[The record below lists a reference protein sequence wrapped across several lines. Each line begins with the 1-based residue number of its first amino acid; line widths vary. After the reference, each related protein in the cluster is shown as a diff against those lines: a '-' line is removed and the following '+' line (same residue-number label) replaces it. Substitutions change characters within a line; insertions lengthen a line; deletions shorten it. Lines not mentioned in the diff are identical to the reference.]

1 MIYSLGDKQLNKDNL
16 DFWVAPNAV
25 VIGDVSLKKNASVW
39 FGSVLRG
46 DNDPII
52 LGENSNIQDN
62 SVCHTD
68 DGMPLIIGDNVTVG
82 HKVILHSCTVGD
94 NSLIG
99 MGSTV
104 LNKAKIGNNCLVGAN
119 ALVTEG
125 KEFPDNSLIVGSPA
139 KVKRELTDMEK
150 KIIEL
155 SALHYVE
162 NMKKFI
168 DNLRETK
175 LNEYF

>member
-16 DFWVAPNAV
+16 DFWVAPSAV

-162 NMKKFI
+162 NMKRYKK
-168 DNLRETK
+168 DLLGGK
-175 LNEYF
+175 

>member
-1 MIYSLGDKQLNKDNL
+1 MIYSLGNKQLNRDNL
-16 DFWVAPNAV
+16 DFWVAPNAAI
-25 VIGDVSLKKNASVW
+25 IGDVTLKKNASVW
-39 FGSVLRG
+39 FGAVLRG

-68 DGMPLIIGDNVTVG
+68 DGMPLVIGDNVTVG
-82 HKVILHSCTVGD
+82 HKVILHSCTVGN

-104 LNKAKIGNNCLVGAN
+104 LNKAKIGNNCLLGAN
-119 ALVTEG
+119 SLVTEG

-162 NMKKFI
+162 NMKRYKK
-168 DNLRETK
+168 DLLEGK
-175 LNEYF
+175 

>member
-1 MIYSLGDKQLNKDNL
+1 MIYNLGEKKLKTNNN
-16 DFWVAPNAV
+16 DFWVAPNAA
-25 VIGDVSLKKNASVW
+25 VIGSVILKTNVSVW
-39 FGSVLRG
+39 FGATLRG
-46 DNDPII
+46 DNDPITI
-52 LGENSNIQDN
+52 GENSNIQDG

-68 DGMPLIIGDNVTVG
+68 DGMPLIIGNNVTVG

-139 KVKRELTDMEK
+139 KVKRELTNMEK
-150 KIIEL
+150 KMIEL

-162 NMKKFI
+162 NMKKFRTH
-168 DNLRETK
+168 LKELK
-175 LNEYF
+175 

>member
-68 DGMPLIIGDNVTVG
+68 DGMPLTIGDNVTVG

-162 NMKKFI
+162 NMKRYKK
-168 DNLRETK
+168 DLLEGK
-175 LNEYF
+175 

>member
-1 MIYSLGDKQLNKDNL
+1 MIYSLGDKQLNRDNL
-16 DFWVAPNAV
+16 DFWVAPNAAI
-25 VIGDVSLKKNASVW
+25 IGDVKLKKNASVW
-39 FGSVLRG
+39 FGAVLRG

-68 DGMPLIIGDNVTVG
+68 DGMPLIIGNNVTVG

-162 NMKKFI
+162 NMKRYRKELI
-168 DNLRETK
+168 EGK
-175 LNEYF
+175 

>member
-1 MIYSLGDKQLNKDNL
+1 
-16 DFWVAPNAV
+16 
-25 VIGDVSLKKNASVW
+25 
-39 FGSVLRG
+39 
-46 DNDPII
+46 
-52 LGENSNIQDN
+52 
-62 SVCHTD
+62 
-68 DGMPLIIGDNVTVG
+68 MPLNIGDNVTVG
-82 HKVILHSCTVGD
+82 HKVILHSCIVGD

-119 ALVTEG
+119 SLVTEG

-162 NMKKFI
+162 NMKRYRK
-168 DNLRETK
+168 DLLEEK
-175 LNEYF
+175 

>member
-1 MIYSLGDKQLNKDNL
+1 MIYSLGDKKLNKDNL
-16 DFWVAPNAV
+16 DFWVAPNAA

-162 NMKKFI
+162 NMKRYKKE
-168 DNLRETK
+168 LLK
-175 LNEYF
+175 GK

>member
-1 MIYSLGDKQLNKDNL
+1 M

-68 DGMPLIIGDNVTVG
+68 DGMPLIIGNNVTVG

-162 NMKKFI
+162 NMKRYKK
-168 DNLRETK
+168 DL
-175 LNEYF
+175 

>member
-1 MIYSLGDKQLNKDNL
+1 M

-104 LNKAKIGNNCLVGAN
+104 LNKAKIGNNCLLGAN
-119 ALVTEG
+119 SLVTEG
-125 KEFPDNSLIVGSPA
+125 KEFPDNTLIVGSPA

-162 NMKKFI
+162 NMKRYKK
-168 DNLRETK
+168 DLLEGK
-175 LNEYF
+175 

>member
-68 DGMPLIIGDNVTVG
+68 DGMPLIIGNNVTVG
-82 HKVILHSCTVGD
+82 HKVILHSCTVGSY
-94 NSLIG
+94 SLIG

-119 ALVTEG
+119 SLVTEG

-162 NMKKFI
+162 NMKRYKI
-168 DNLRETK
+168 DLLEGK
-175 LNEYF
+175 

>member
-162 NMKKFI
+162 NMKRYKK
-168 DNLRETK
+168 DLLEEK
-175 LNEYF
+175 

>member
-52 LGENSNIQDN
+52 VGENSNIQDN

-68 DGMPLIIGDNVTVG
+68 DGMPLIIGNNVTVG
-82 HKVILHSCTVGD
+82 HKVILHSCIVGD

-162 NMKKFI
+162 NMKRYKK
-168 DNLRETK
+168 DLLEGK
-175 LNEYF
+175 

>member
-68 DGMPLIIGDNVTVG
+68 DGMPLIIGNNVTVG
-82 HKVILHSCTVGD
+82 HKVILHSCIVGD

-119 ALVTEG
+119 SLVTEG

-155 SALHYVE
+155 SAVHYVE
-162 NMKKFI
+162 NMKRYKK
-168 DNLRETK
+168 DLLEGK
-175 LNEYF
+175 

>member
-1 MIYSLGDKQLNKDNL
+1 MIYSLGDKQLNKDSL

-162 NMKKFI
+162 NMKRYKK
-168 DNLRETK
+168 DLLEGK
-175 LNEYF
+175 

>member
-16 DFWVAPNAV
+16 DFWVAPNAMI
-25 VIGDVSLKKNASVW
+25 IGDVSLKKNASVW

-119 ALVTEG
+119 SLVTEG

-162 NMKKFI
+162 NMKRYKK
-168 DNLRETK
+168 DLLEGK
-175 LNEYF
+175 

>member
-1 MIYSLGDKQLNKDNL
+1 
-16 DFWVAPNAV
+16 
-25 VIGDVSLKKNASVW
+25 
-39 FGSVLRG
+39 
-46 DNDPII
+46 
-52 LGENSNIQDN
+52 
-62 SVCHTD
+62 
-68 DGMPLIIGDNVTVG
+68 MPLAIGDNVTVG
-82 HKVILHSCTVGD
+82 HKVILHSCTVGN

-104 LNKAKIGNNCLVGAN
+104 LNKAKIGNNCLLGAN
-119 ALVTEG
+119 SLVTEG

-162 NMKKFI
+162 NMKKFR
-168 DNLRETK
+168 DNLRENK
-175 LNEYF
+175 VE

>member
-68 DGMPLIIGDNVTVG
+68 DGMPLIIGNNVTVG

-119 ALVTEG
+119 SLVTEG
-125 KEFPDNSLIVGSPA
+125 KEFPDNHLIVGSPA

-162 NMKKFI
+162 NMKRYKK
-168 DNLRETK
+168 DLLEGK
-175 LNEYF
+175 

>member
-104 LNKAKIGNNCLVGAN
+104 LNKAIIGNNCLVGAN

-162 NMKKFI
+162 NMKRYKK
-168 DNLRETK
+168 DLLEG
-175 LNEYF
+175 

>member
-1 MIYSLGDKQLNKDNL
+1 MIYSLGEKKINTDSV
-16 DFWVAPNAV
+16 DFWVAPNAA
-25 VIGDVSLKKNASVW
+25 VIGDITFKKNASVW
-39 FGSVLRG
+39 FGAVLRG

-52 LGENSNIQDN
+52 IGENSNIQDN

-68 DGMPLIIGDNVTVG
+68 DGMPLLIGDNVTVG
-82 HKVILHSCTVGD
+82 HKVILHSCTVGN

-119 ALVTEG
+119 TLITEG
-125 KEFPDNSLIVGSPA
+125 KEFPDNSLIVGSPGA
-139 KVKRELTDMEK
+139 VKRELTDMEK

-155 SALHYVE
+155 SAFHYVE
-162 NMKKFI
+162 NMKKFKANLKE
-168 DNLRETK
+168 DNTK
-175 LNEYF
+175 

>member
-155 SALHYVE
+155 SAFHYVE
-162 NMKKFI
+162 NMKRYKK
-168 DNLRETK
+168 DLLEGR
-175 LNEYF
+175 

>member
-1 MIYSLGDKQLNKDNL
+1 MIYSLGDKRINIDNN
-16 DFWVAPNAV
+16 DFWVAPNAA
-25 VIGDVSLKKNASVW
+25 VIGDITFKKNASVW
-39 FGSVLRG
+39 FGAVLRG

-52 LGENSNIQDN
+52 IGENSNIQDN

-162 NMKKFI
+162 NMKRYKK
-168 DNLRETK
+168 DLLEGK
-175 LNEYF
+175 

>member
-1 MIYSLGDKQLNKDNL
+1 MIYSLSDKQLNRDNL

-25 VIGDVSLKKNASVW
+25 VIGDVTLKKNASVW
-39 FGSVLRG
+39 FGAILRG

-68 DGMPLIIGDNVTVG
+68 DGMPLAIGDNVTVG
-82 HKVILHSCTVGD
+82 HKVILHSCTVGN

-119 ALVTEG
+119 SLVTEE

-162 NMKKFI
+162 NMKKFR
-168 DNLRETK
+168 DNLRED
-175 LNEYF
+175 NIE

>member
-1 MIYSLGDKQLNKDNL
+1 MIYTLGDKQLNKDNL

-162 NMKKFI
+162 NMKRYKK
-168 DNLRETK
+168 DLLEGK
-175 LNEYF
+175 

>member
-68 DGMPLIIGDNVTVG
+68 DGMPLIIGNNVTVG

-94 NSLIG
+94 NSLTG

-104 LNKAKIGNNCLVGAN
+104 LNKAKIGNNCLLGAN
-119 ALVTEG
+119 SLVTEG

-162 NMKKFI
+162 NMKKFRVNLKE
-168 DNLRETK
+168 DNIE
-175 LNEYF
+175 